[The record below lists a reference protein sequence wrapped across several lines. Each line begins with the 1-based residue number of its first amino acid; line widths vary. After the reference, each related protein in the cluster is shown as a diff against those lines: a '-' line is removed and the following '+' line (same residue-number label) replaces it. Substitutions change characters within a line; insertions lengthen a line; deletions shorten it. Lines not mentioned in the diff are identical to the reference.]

1 MFRGNRRVSLCK
13 NPLVHAVKPLV
24 VVGFV
29 VADIYVD
36 YFIYISYLNY
46 CQLGV
51 SIRPSP
57 QTYLFLLPALPRQK
71 ISIFFVDFHRF
82 ESRKTQDEF
91 FGDLLLRVKFL
102 VCDLSQKTSWE
113 T

>member
-57 QTYLFLLPALPRQK
+57 QTYLFLLPALPR
-71 ISIFFVDFHRF
+71 
-82 ESRKTQDEF
+82 
-91 FGDLLLRVKFL
+91 
-102 VCDLSQKTSWE
+102 
-113 T
+113 